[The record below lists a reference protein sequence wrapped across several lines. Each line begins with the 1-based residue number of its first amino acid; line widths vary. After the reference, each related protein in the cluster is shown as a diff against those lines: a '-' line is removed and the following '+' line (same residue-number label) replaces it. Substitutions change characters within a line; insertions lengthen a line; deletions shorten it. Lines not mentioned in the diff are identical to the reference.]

1 MQTTRMPSIPAYRR
15 PLGPLGP
22 LGPLFL
28 AIALILLLSPGMAQ
42 ASPAVK
48 ATRPTIT
55 RIRVIRAI
63 NRGIAY
69 LLGHEKPPKF
79 WEIASP
85 GQQYWG
91 GPTCLAAYAMLEAGQ
106 ATGRNSLQPDSKT
119 MQPIMHFL
127 DHLHPASTYVASLQI
142 SALTVYP
149 SHRTATMNAI
159 RRAAQYLIDSQHSD
173 GAYHY
178 TWNGQIANPVLPGD
192 WDNSNSQYGAL
203 GVWAAGI
210 VGINPKLDYW
220 QRCDA
225 HWRKCQNS
233 DGGWGYMKGSASTRA
248 MTAAGL
254 ASLFIVDLY
263 IHNGVHLNPHH
274 DANIKNG
281 LTWLATHFKTSGNM
295 YYLYGVE
302 RVGLA
307 SGLRKL
313 GSVNWYRAGADLIMH
328 QQSPSGAWKGYVL
341 GQPTDAV
348 STAYALLFL
357 ARGLNPIVF
366 NKLAYA
372 GSWDARPHDD
382 ANLTQWVG
390 NAFEQTLNWQVVHVN
405 SNPLHWLDAP
415 VLLITGH
422 GDPHFTAQ
430 DIRHFRIFMDHG
442 GIIFSSADG
451 GSKTFTAA
459 IEKTVQRVTR
469 HSGKLT
475 PLKANNWIYHV
486 QFPLPAS
493 MGVMGLSNGVR
504 VTWVHS
510 PHDLGAD
517 WQGMNDFGPGKL
529 SFELAANVYF
539 YATSKRR
546 IQLHLNPS
554 PPLTSLGSPQR
565 TIHLILASHTGR
577 WNPEPNGWRNLAAFA
592 AARYRTTLTTRA
604 KPLAD
609 ITQANSRSLVYLAGG
624 STFHVHS
631 KVARQLRDYLNHG
644 GTLVGEA
651 MNASH
656 AFTAAF
662 EKMVSRIYPQAYL
675 EPIPGASGIY
685 NGRITASRRI
695 THIQYR
701 RFYLRYHGFT
711 TRPQLLGLVHHGRYV
726 VIFSP
731 YDISSGLINTHAW
744 GINGYAPAAARK
756 LLMNILL
763 YAAADGKTIPLP
775 PQPQRKVAALNGSKS
790 TTERANSGPNSTV
803 KLLPNQTALPSQ
815 PPPPPP
821 PVIPLH

>member
-1 MQTTRMPSIPAYRR
+1 MRAITRISPKPTEPRLLASALSLRPVLIFVMP
-15 PLGPLGP
+15 
-22 LGPLFL
+22 
-28 AIALILLLSPGMAQ
+28 LILLLSAGMAQ
-42 ASPAVK
+42 GGTAVR
-48 ATRPTIT
+48 AVGPTVTRL
-55 RIRVIRAI
+55 RVLAAL

-69 LLGHEKPPKF
+69 LISHEKPKKF
-79 WEIASP
+79 WEITSP

-119 MQPIMHFL
+119 MRPIIHFL

-142 SALTVYP
+142 SALTVFP
-149 SHRTATMNAI
+149 SHRPAVMHAI
-159 RRAAQYLIDSQHSD
+159 RRAAKYLIDSQHSD

-178 TWNGQIANPVLPGD
+178 TWNGEQANPVLPGD

-203 GVWAAGI
+203 GVWAGGI

-225 HWRKCQNS
+225 HWRNCQNS
-233 DGGWGYMKGSASTRA
+233 DGGWGYMKGSGSTRA

-274 DANIKNG
+274 DTNIQNG
-281 LTWLATHFKTSGNM
+281 LIWLAKHFKTSGNM
-295 YYLYGVE
+295 YYLYGIE

-313 GSVNWYRAGADLIMH
+313 GSLNWYRAGASLIMH
-328 QQSPSGAWKGYVL
+328 QQSKSGVWTGYVL

-372 GSWDARPHDD
+372 GSWDARSHDD
-382 ANLTQWVG
+382 ANLTQWIG
-390 NAFEQTLNWQVVHVN
+390 NAFEQTLNWQVVHVT
-405 SNPLHWLDAP
+405 SNPLHWLNAP

-422 GDPHFTAQ
+422 GDPHFTTQ

-459 IEKTVQRVTR
+459 IENAVRRVT
-469 HSGKLT
+469 HNHGGLAM
-475 PLKANNWIYHV
+475 LKANSWIYHV
-486 QFPLPAS
+486 QFQLPAS
-493 MGVMGLSNGVR
+493 MGIMGLSNGVR
-504 VTWVHS
+504 VTWIHS

-517 WQGMNDFGPGKL
+517 WQGMNDFGPGKR

-554 PPLTSLGSPQR
+554 PPLVSLGHPQR
-565 TIHLILASHTGR
+565 TIHLILASHAGQ
-577 WNPEPNGWRNLAAFA
+577 WNPEPDGWQNLAAIA
-592 AARYRTTLTTRA
+592 AARYRTTVTTRE
-604 KPLAD
+604 KPLVNITKAD
-609 ITQANSRSLVYLAGG
+609 SGNVVYLAGNSG
-624 STFHVHS
+624 FHVHW
-631 KVARQLRDYLNHG
+631 KTDRQLRGYLNHG

-651 MNASH
+651 MNASP
-656 AFTAAF
+656 AFTKAF
-662 EKMVSRIYPQAYL
+662 EKMVSRIYPLAYL
-675 EPIPGASGIY
+675 EPIPEASGIY

-695 THIQYR
+695 TAVQYR

-711 TRPQLLGLVHHGRYV
+711 KRPQLLGLVHHGRYV
-726 VIFSP
+726 IIFSP
-731 YDISSGLINTHAW
+731 YDISSGLIGTHAW

-756 LLMNILL
+756 LLMNMLL
-763 YAAADGKTIPLP
+763 YAAADGKAIPLP
-775 PQPQRKVAALNGSKS
+775 PEPRPATAVRGGLKATPTPHNGGSNSAA
-790 TTERANSGPNSTV
+790 T
-803 KLLPNQTALPSQ
+803 LPPSQ
-815 PPPPPP
+815 KPLPPP
-821 PVIPLH
+821 PVIQLH

>member
-1 MQTTRMPSIPAYRR
+1 MQTTTRIPPISAHQRH
-15 PLGPLGP
+15 LT
-22 LGPLFL
+22 L
-28 AIALILLLSPGMAQ
+28 AIALILLLSTGMAP
-42 ASPAVK
+42 ASPTDK
-48 ATRPTIT
+48 AAGPTIT
-55 RIRVIRAI
+55 RQRVLTAI

-69 LLGHEKPPKF
+69 LLSHEKPKKF
-79 WEIASP
+79 WETASP

-91 GPTCLAAYAMLEAGQ
+91 GPTSLAAYAMLEAGQ

-119 MQPIMHFL
+119 MRPIIHFL
-127 DHLHPASTYVASLQI
+127 DHLHPVSTYVASLQI
-142 SALTVYP
+142 SALTVFP
-149 SHRTATMNAI
+149 SHRSAVMHAI

-178 TWNGQIANPVLPGD
+178 TWSGPKANPVLPGD

-203 GVWAAGI
+203 GVWAAGT
-210 VGINPKLDYW
+210 VGINPKIDYW
-220 QRCDA
+220 HRCDA
-225 HWRKCQNS
+225 HWRTCQNA
-233 DGGWGYMKGSASTRA
+233 DGGWGYARGAASTRA

-274 DANIKNG
+274 DANIQNG
-281 LTWLATHFKTSGNM
+281 LLWLAKNFKTSNNL

-313 GSVNWYRAGADLIMH
+313 GSRNWYRAGAGLIMS
-328 QQSPSGAWKGYVL
+328 QQNQSGAWNGYVL

-372 GSWDARPHDD
+372 GSWDARSHDD

-390 NAFEQTLNWQVVHVN
+390 NAFEQTLNWQVVHVK

-422 GDPHFTAQ
+422 GDPHFTAR

-442 GIIFSSADG
+442 GIIFSSADD
-451 GSKTFTAA
+451 GSKSFTAA
-459 IEKTVQRVTR
+459 IEKTVRRITHNTR
-469 HSGKLT
+469 GLT

-486 QFPLPAS
+486 QFQLPAS
-493 MGVMGLSNGVR
+493 MGIMGLSNGVR

-517 WQGMNDFGPGKL
+517 WQGMNDFGPPKL

-546 IQLHLNPS
+546 IHLHLNPS
-554 PPLTSLGSPQR
+554 PPLVSLGAPQR
-565 TIHLILASHTGR
+565 AIHLILASHPGL
-577 WNPEPNGWRNLAAFA
+577 WNPEPDGWQNLAAIA
-592 AARYRTTLTTRA
+592 AARYRTTLITRE
-604 KPLAD
+604 KPLSNITKAD
-609 ITQANSRSLVYLAGG
+609 SGNIVYLAG
-624 STFHVHS
+624 SSPFHLHW
-631 KVARQLRDYLNHG
+631 KADRQLRSYLNHG

-651 MNASH
+651 VNASP
-656 AFTAAF
+656 AFAAAF
-662 EKMVSRIYPQAYL
+662 EKMVSRIYPLAYL
-675 EPIPGASGIY
+675 EPVPGASGIY

-695 THIQYR
+695 TAVQYR

-726 VIFSP
+726 IIFSP
-731 YDISSGLINTHAW
+731 YDISSGLIGTHAW

-756 LLMNILL
+756 LLMNMLL

-775 PQPQRKVAALNGSKS
+775 PERHPKATVSNRSKPPVPQ
-790 TTERANSGPNSTV
+790 ANTGPNAAGNVS
-803 KLLPNQTALPSQ
+803 PNQRPLPTL

-821 PVIPLH
+821 PVIQLH

>member
-1 MQTTRMPSIPAYRR
+1 MHTTTPIPPKTAYPR
-15 PLGPLGP
+15 PPA
-22 LGPLFL
+22 L
-28 AIALILLLSPGMAQ
+28 AIVLFLLLSTGMAQ
-42 ASPAVK
+42 AGPAVK
-48 ATRPTIT
+48 VAGPTVTRK
-55 RIRVIRAI
+55 RVLAAI
-63 NRGIAY
+63 DRGIAF
-69 LLGHEKPPKF
+69 LLGHEKPKKF

-85 GQQYWG
+85 DQRYWG
-91 GPTCLAAYAMLEAGQ
+91 GPTCLVAYAMLEAGQ
-106 ATGRNSLQPDSKT
+106 ATGQNRLQPDSKT

-127 DHLHPASTYVASLQI
+127 DHLHPACTYVASLQI
-142 SALTVYP
+142 SALTVFP
-149 SHRTATMNAI
+149 SHRVAVMHAL

-178 TWNGQIANPVLPGD
+178 TWNGQKANPVLPGD

-210 VGINPKLDYW
+210 VGIDPKLDYW
-220 QRCDA
+220 QRCDT
-225 HWRKCQNS
+225 HWRKSQNS

-274 DANIKNG
+274 DVNIQNG
-281 LTWLATHFKTSGNM
+281 LTWLAKHFKTSGNM

-313 GSVNWYRAGADLIMH
+313 GRLNWYRAGAGLIMRR
-328 QQSPSGAWKGYVL
+328 QSPSGAWTGYVL

-372 GSWDARPHDD
+372 GSWDARSHDD

-390 NAFEQTLNWQVVHVN
+390 NAFEQTLNWQVVHVA

-459 IEKTVQRVTR
+459 IEKTVLRVTR

-475 PLKANNWIYHV
+475 PLKPNNWIYHV

-493 MGVMGLSNGVR
+493 MGIMGLSNGVR

-517 WQGMNDFGPGKL
+517 WQGMNDFGPGKR

-546 IQLHLNPS
+546 IQLRLNPS
-554 PPLTSLGSPQR
+554 PPLVSLGSPQR
-565 TIHLILASHTGR
+565 TIHLILASHAGLR
-577 WNPEPNGWRNLAAFA
+577 IPEPDGWQNLAALA
-592 AARYRTTLTTRA
+592 AARYRTTLTTRQ
-604 KPLAD
+604 KPLAN
-609 ITQANSRSLVYLAGG
+609 ITKADSASVVYLAGTR
-624 STFHVHS
+624 TFHLHG
-631 KVARQLRDYLNHG
+631 KVVRQLRGYLNHG

-651 MNASH
+651 MNASP
-656 AFTAAF
+656 AFAAAF
-662 EKMVSRIYPQAYL
+662 EKMVSRIYPLAYL

-695 THIQYR
+695 THVQYR
-701 RFYLRYHGFT
+701 RFYLRYHSFT

-726 VIFSP
+726 IILSP
-731 YDISSGLINTHAW
+731 YDIASGLINTHAW

-756 LLMNILL
+756 LLMNMLL

-775 PQPQRKVAALNGSKS
+775 PERQPKTAITGGIKP
-790 TTERANSGPNSTV
+790 TTAPDNNSPNSAEN
-803 KLLPNQTALPSQ
+803 LPPDQTPLPVQ

-821 PVIPLH
+821 PVIQLH